1 MAKTKLLGS
10 DKEKKVKA
18 KEKEQK
24 QLKKK
29 KLKSP
34 ARFFKEIYSE
44 LKKVTWPTPKD
55 LITYT
60 LAVITFIL
68 LMGVITYGI
77 DLGFNQLLLMVT
89 TK

>member
-10 DKEKKVKA
+10 DKDKKLKA

-24 QLKKK
+24 QLKKRNA
-29 KLKSP
+29 KSP

-44 LKKVTWPTPKD
+44 LKKVTWPTRKD
-55 LITYT
+55 LVSYT
-60 LAVITFIL
+60 LAVIVFIL
-68 LMGVITYGI
+68 IMAAITYGI
-77 DLGFNQLLLMVT
+77 DLVLNQILLLA